1 MTDADLQQDES
12 AQPQDTAPPRRRKRR
27 WLRWLWLIPL
37 AVIVGFIVWR
47 SRRPPEIEVIRPQE
61 RMVAQTLTASGRV
74 TGAREVELSVE
85 QPGVLTEVLIV
96 EGDLVAAGQVVAR
109 TSTDIQSAELAQAEA
124 AVRTARAQ
132 VDEAQAS
139 ARSLPASVEQARAES
154 EGAIR
159 QAREQLAA
167 AEARLAELQAG
178 GREQERRE
186 AEAAVEQ
193 ARAQLAQA
201 EKDLERAR
209 SLADADA
216 TARAP
221 LERAQAAA
229 SDAAARVGQAEA
241 RLAQAERHLTRAGR
255 LFEEGVTPE
264 AEYEAARTAAETAR
278 EALDQARAQLRDA
291 EVAVEQQRTLL
302 EVTREAEVDRA
313 ETALRTA
320 RQQLEQARARRELV
334 AGPARDEQVEQ
345 AEAQVRSARAAVRA
359 AEQAGPARVETVRL
373 TPAQERV
380 QVARRHL
387 DQALRARD
395 TVLARLEATEVTA
408 LFDGIVTSVVRE
420 AGDVVSPGQA
430 VVTLSEMD
438 WPEVHLE
445 IDERDIARVEAGQ
458 DAFITADAYPRENLS
473 AAVDHIAPEAT
484 TERGVID
491 VVLRPDERPLWLRS
505 GMTVDA
511 SIIVEPQQRLLVL
524 PTTAVVQAGEETHV
538 LIVDDGE
545 VRRIAVA
552 MGVGGV
558 NGAVIVGGVTPE
570 SLVVRSP
577 AGIQPGRQ
585 VRARLVEPGS
595 GGADA
600 L

>member
-1 MTDADLQQDES
+1 MTDADLPQDET
-12 AQPQDTAPPRRRKRR
+12 AQPQDTAPPPRRKLR

-37 AVIVGFIVWR
+37 AAVVGLIAWR
-47 SRRPPEIEVIRPQE
+47 SRQPPEVEVVQAQQR
-61 RMVAQTLTASGRV
+61 RVAQTLTASGRV
-74 TGAREVELSVE
+74 AGAREVELSVE
-85 QPGVLTEVLIV
+85 QPGVLTEVLV
-96 EGDLVAAGQVVAR
+96 AEGDLVAAGQVVAR
-109 TSTDIQSAELAQAEA
+109 TSTDIESAELAQAEA
-124 AVRTARAQ
+124 GVRTARAQ

-167 AEARLAELQAG
+167 AEARLAELRAG

-186 AEAAVEQ
+186 AAAAVDQ
-193 ARAQLAQA
+193 ARAQIAQA

-221 LERAQAAA
+221 LERARASA

-241 RLAQAERHLTRAGR
+241 RLAQAERDLTRARR
-255 LFEEGVTPE
+255 LFDEGVSPE
-264 AEYEAARTAAETAR
+264 ADYEAVRTTAETAR

-313 ETALRTA
+313 ETSLRAA
-320 RQQLEQARARRELV
+320 RQALEQAQARLDLVASPARRE
-334 AGPARDEQVEQ
+334 QIEQ
-345 AEAQVRSARAAVRA
+345 AEAQVRSARAALRA
-359 AEQAGPARVETVRL
+359 AEEAGPARVETVRL

-380 QVARRHL
+380 QVARRQL
-387 DQALRARD
+387 EQALRARD

-408 LFDGIVTSVVRE
+408 RFDGIVTSVVRE

-445 IDERDIARVEAGQ
+445 IDERDIARVQAGQ
-458 DAFITADAYPRENLS
+458 DAFITADAYPREKLS
-473 AAVDHIAPEAT
+473 AVVDHIAPEAT

-511 SIIVEPQQRLLVL
+511 SIVVAPAEQLLVL
-524 PTTAVVQAGEETHV
+524 PTTAVVQTGEDTHV
-538 LIVDDGE
+538 LVVEDG
-545 VRRIAVA
+545 VTQRRSATV
-552 MGVGGV
+552 GVGGV
-558 NGAVIVGGVTPE
+558 NGAVVLSGVSAD

-577 AGIQPGRQ
+577 TGVQADLR
-585 VRARLVEPGS
+585 VRTKLVEVAVGD
-595 GGADA
+595 G